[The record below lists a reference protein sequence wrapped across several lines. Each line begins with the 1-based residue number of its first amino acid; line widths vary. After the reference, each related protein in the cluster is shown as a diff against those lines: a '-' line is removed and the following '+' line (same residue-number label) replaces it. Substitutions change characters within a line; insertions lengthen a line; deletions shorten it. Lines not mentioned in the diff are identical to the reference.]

1 MRRPQSVDQGT
12 QGLVDHHSVVPS
24 AVSEAGAV
32 DAALAVVAGE
42 LGAFEEAGK
51 PNYTCFRLGLFSSEI
66 RNVGIIL

>member
-51 PNYTCFRLGLFSSEI
+51 PN
-66 RNVGIIL
+66 